1 MVSWR
6 VSAWRSEP
14 MRNTLPNAGWR
25 RDAVALTVPLAE
37 TIESG
42 GTYTGRPA
50 SSGRVKRG
58 VWTRFKSWNPYWL
71 MPRAYVAS
79 TERVYAP
86 KGCSCTPTDPRHVRG
101 ALNVGSKTMTSGC
114 GGGAAAVVSAQLVG
128 IAAGFAA

>member
-79 TERVYAP
+79 TEGVYAP
-86 KGCSCTPTDPRHVRG
+86 KGASCPPTDPRRLRG
-101 ALNVGSKTMTSGC
+101 AVNAGSTTVTSRS
-114 GGGAAAVVSAQLVG
+114 GGGAAVVGRARVG
-128 IAAGFAA
+128 GRAAAS

>member
-1 MVSWR
+1 
-6 VSAWRSEP
+6 
-14 MRNTLPNAGWR
+14 
-25 RDAVALTVPLAE
+25 
-37 TIESG
+37 
-42 GTYTGRPA
+42 
-50 SSGRVKRG
+50 
-58 VWTRFKSWNPYWL
+58 RFKSWNPYWL

-128 IAAGFAA
+128 IAAGFAAWGAQSGRGAAAPTHTSCAAAVANPGAPRAGLWRDAGGGL